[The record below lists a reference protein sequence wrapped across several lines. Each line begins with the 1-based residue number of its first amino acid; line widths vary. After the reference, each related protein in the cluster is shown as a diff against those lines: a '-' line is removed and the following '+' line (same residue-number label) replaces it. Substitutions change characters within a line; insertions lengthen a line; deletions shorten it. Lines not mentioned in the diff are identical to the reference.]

1 MQHLSLQC
9 RTQTHLPATS
19 GFIGPKVNHCSV
31 FYTFRESQSSWT
43 PDVAAGTAHHFN
55 HENKNSDETY
65 ESAMQFLLRSEMDAA
80 SLQEV
85 SFLMQWN
92 GRKNRGTLL

>member
-9 RTQTHLPATS
+9 RTQTHLPPTS

-31 FYTFRESQSSWT
+31 FYTIGESSWT
-43 PDVAAGTAHHFN
+43 LDVAAGAAYHFN

-65 ESAMQFLLRSEMDAA
+65 ESALQFLLRSEMDAA
-80 SLQEV
+80 GLQEV
-85 SFLMQWN
+85 SF
-92 GRKNRGTLL
+92 